1 MRNIS
6 CYKLFLSYVLNVSK
20 RTFSTFFFRFPLVAF
35 LFFITFAISIN
46 EKHDLKNRHHGT
58 NKFKLQHYC

>member
-1 MRNIS
+1 MEKYNFAMRNIS
-6 CYKLFLSYVLNVSK
+6 CYKLYLSYVLNVSK

-46 EKHDLKNRHHGT
+46 EKHD
-58 NKFKLQHYC
+58 